1 LPFRAS
7 SLSQENSP
15 LTYPGAGPPEFR
27 TSFGAGG
34 ARVLTESPPTPYSP
48 RSPSFT
54 SRPRAVP
61 LTPPYRPAC
70 RPHRAVARAT
80 ADKIHTQRTVGIFP
94 FRKFLFFL
102 CLIRYGRTSPL
113 GSFYRGAVRVHDNKN
128 KTRLFPVT
136 RPHAY
141 SSQNTISRCQGKSR
155 SGRPVAAFG
164 APPNLPCAC
173 STAL

>member
-1 LPFRAS
+1 MRARVWPPRSANLPFRAS

-94 FRKFLFFL
+94 FRKFLFF
-102 CLIRYGRTSPL
+102 CVSYGMAERRPSDLSIAGQYACTTT
-113 GSFYRGAVRVHDNKN
+113 
-128 KTRLFPVT
+128 KTKHVC
-136 RPHAY
+136 
-141 SSQNTISRCQGKSR
+141 SQ
-155 SGRPVAAFG
+155 
-164 APPNLPCAC
+164 
-173 STAL
+173 